1 MSCDMCKRFFLLL
14 LVVWSFNINNTNAQ
28 SYNAYI
34 RAGDKATQA
43 GDYYSATSYYFEAI
57 KINNDDL
64 EVLYK
69 MAEGS
74 RMFNDYINAAKFYQQ
89 VVVKDKKSEFPLA
102 VFWLAR
108 MKQFLGDYDNAKTLF
123 STYSSH
129 HISDNNYYSEK
140 AKVEMSNCDS
150 AKAIVADS
158 LNVEIKNIGAPVNT
172 VYSDFAAQQI
182 ADSVLYYSSL
192 KFEVKNKKKKGGK
205 KYVSRILRTRNDNDK
220 WKEPVELGKVN
231 DEVMHNCNASISP
244 DGKIMVFARCNH
256 VGANLV
262 CNLYESTLQNGQ
274 WGEAVKLP
282 VTVNQPRYTSTQPCI
297 TSSGPD
303 GYMLYYVTNRPE
315 GAGKLDIWKAARS
328 TNGVYATPANLG
340 NNINTSDDDVSPF
353 YHTQTQSLY
362 FSSEGHNGLGGFDVY
377 QSKFNGDDFASPIN
391 IGYPLNTSYNEIY
404 FTAVKDSSYLFS
416 SNRPGS
422 MFIKARTCC
431 YDIYSAKLFPK
442 IIVPAVDIKKDS
454 ATAGITVKDSVYERN
469 VFLKLY
475 FDNDIPDSRSL
486 KTTTQFN
493 YEELY
498 LDYVNRRNDYMN
510 AFTASLTD
518 AQKAEAQQAMNT
530 FFENKLE
537 KGFKGLERFSAYVLK
552 LLDEGNNVE
561 LKVRG
566 SASPLANSSYN
577 TNLSKRR
584 IVSIINYWKEYKNE
598 ALYKY
603 LKNKSLIITHDPVG
617 EQLTQKGLSDN
628 LRDLRNSVYNPNVA
642 MERYIEV
649 VKFIVNGKE
658 ER

>member
-1 MSCDMCKRFFLLL
+1 MCKRFFLLL
-14 LVVWSFNINNTNAQ
+14 LVVWSFNNNHSNAQ

-34 RAGDKATQA
+34 RAGDKAIQS
-43 GDYYSATSYYFEAI
+43 GDYYSATSYYFEAL
-57 KINNDDL
+57 KINNDDA

-123 STYSSH
+123 STYHSRN
-129 HISDNNYYSEK
+129 INNNDYYTNK
-140 AKVEMSNCDS
+140 AKTEMANCDS
-150 AKAIVADS
+150 AKVIVADS
-158 LNVEIKNIGAPVNT
+158 LNVEIKNLGAPVNS
-172 VYSDFAAQQI
+172 VYSDFAAQQV

-192 KFEVKNKKKKGGK
+192 KFEIKGKKKRGGK
-205 KYVSRILRTRNDNDK
+205 KYVSRILRARNDDNK
-220 WKEPVELGKVN
+220 WKEPIELGKVN
-231 DEVMHNCNASISP
+231 EQVMHNCNASISP
-244 DGKIMVFARCNH
+244 DGKIMVYARCNY

-262 CNLYESTLQNGQ
+262 CNLYESAMQNGQ
-274 WGEAVKLP
+274 WAEGVKLP
-282 VTVNQPRYTSTQPCI
+282 ATINVPRYTSTQPCI
-297 TSSGPD
+297 TSGGPD
-303 GYMLYYVTNRPE
+303 GYMLYYVTNRPD
-315 GAGKLDIWKAARS
+315 GAGKLDVWKVHRS
-328 TNGVYATPANLG
+328 ANGVYATPSNIG
-340 NNINTSDDDVSPF
+340 NSINTSDDDISPF
-353 YHTQTQSLY
+353 YDNKAQSLY

-377 QSKFNGDDFASPIN
+377 QSKFNGSDFTSPVN
-391 IGYPLNTSYNEIY
+391 IGYPLNTSYNEVY
-404 FTAVKDSSYLFS
+404 FTSVKDSNYLFS

-422 MFIKARTCC
+422 MYIKARTCC

-442 IIVPAVDIKKDS
+442 IISSVVDVKKDS
-454 ATAGITVKDSVYERN
+454 AISNVTVKDSVYERN

-475 FDNDIPDSRSL
+475 FDNDIPDSRTF

-498 LDYVNRRNDYMN
+498 LDYVNRHNDYMN
-510 AFTASLTD
+510 SFTVDLTD
-518 AQKAEAQQAMNT
+518 SQKIDAQQAMNT

-552 LLDEGNNVE
+552 LLDEGNKVE

-566 SASPLANSSYN
+566 SASPLANSAYN

-584 IVSIINYWKEYKNE
+584 IVSIINYWKEYKDE
-598 ALYKY
+598 ALNKY
-603 LKNKSLIITHDPVG
+603 LKNKSLIITQEPVG
-617 EQLTQKGLSDN
+617 ENLTQKGLSDN
-628 LRDLRNSVYNPNVA
+628 LKDLRNSVYNPNVA

-658 ER
+658 EY